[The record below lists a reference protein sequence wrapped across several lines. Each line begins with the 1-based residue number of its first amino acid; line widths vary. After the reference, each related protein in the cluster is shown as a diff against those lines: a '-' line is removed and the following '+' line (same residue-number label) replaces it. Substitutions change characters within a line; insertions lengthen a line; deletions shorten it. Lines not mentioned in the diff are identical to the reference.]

1 MQALFRTFVR
11 GIATEKCLNRVTLIG
26 RVGADAQ
33 LKGTVEHPVVIF
45 SLATNSGGVKTEWH
59 KISVF
64 RPGLRQAAED
74 YVKSGSRLMVEGKIS
89 YGHIV
94 DSQGNAVPTTSII
107 ADDIIFLSKTN
118 TNNLSEVDA
127 AVN

>member
-1 MQALFRTFVR
+1 MS
-11 GIATEKCLNRVTLIG
+11 LIG

-45 SLATNSGGVKTEWH
+45 SLATNSGGIKTEWH

-64 RPGLRQAAED
+64 KPGLRQAAEE

-94 DSQGNAVPTTSII
+94 DTQGNAVPTTSII
-107 ADDIIFLSKTN
+107 ADDIIFLTRANNANMSESKT
-118 TNNLSEVDA
+118 SERESES
-127 AVN
+127 AVGN